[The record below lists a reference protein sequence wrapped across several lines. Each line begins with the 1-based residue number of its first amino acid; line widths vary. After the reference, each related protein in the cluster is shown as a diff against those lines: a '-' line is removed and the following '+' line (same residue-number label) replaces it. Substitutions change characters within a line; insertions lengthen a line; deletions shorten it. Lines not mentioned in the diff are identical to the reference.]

1 MVGDSKR
8 KVLKDVL
15 GELEKT
21 NTKTDA
27 KSTAANDDITGL
39 EHKIPIVSE
48 GIINFE
54 EDPDVEDIEI
64 PIPDN
69 FSLDSSLSEKTDPN
83 MEFSLPKEIKK
94 EEPIREDSI
103 NEIMKSVPKG
113 RSDIINKLELMEQK
127 LLMLQEENKKQQTII
142 KTQKSELEEYT
153 ERLGK
158 IEGDNKKLKSEL
170 SNADSNARMNLEA
183 QLNRATIIEEKYD
196 KLAKHHEEMKAKV
209 RRDIRKIRIREK
221 ELGNKLEMMKNDSET
236 LLTAKDKKILQL
248 KQHIDNLEFEIETL
262 KEKAENLQELARENE
277 EKAERVVKALRLST
291 SLLETA
297 NKKE

>member
-15 GELEKT
+15 GELEKSNTRT
-21 NTKTDA
+21 NVKTTEVD
-27 KSTAANDDITGL
+27 DDITGL

-54 EDPDVEDIEI
+54 EDPDIDDIEV
-64 PIPDN
+64 PIPEG
-69 FSLDSSLSEKTDPN
+69 FSLDSSLGEKTNSNVD
-83 MEFSLPKEIKK
+83 FSLPKE
-94 EEPIREDSI
+94 EEEEQPIQEDSI
-103 NEIMKSVPKG
+103 SDLIANAPSG

-127 LLMLQEENKKQQTII
+127 LLLLQEENKKQQTII
-142 KTQKSELEEYT
+142 RTQKTELEEYT

-158 IEGDNKKLKSEL
+158 VENENKKLKSEL

-183 QLNRATIIEEKYD
+183 QLNRAGIIEEKYD

-221 ELGNKLEMMKNDSET
+221 ELSNKLEMMKNDSET